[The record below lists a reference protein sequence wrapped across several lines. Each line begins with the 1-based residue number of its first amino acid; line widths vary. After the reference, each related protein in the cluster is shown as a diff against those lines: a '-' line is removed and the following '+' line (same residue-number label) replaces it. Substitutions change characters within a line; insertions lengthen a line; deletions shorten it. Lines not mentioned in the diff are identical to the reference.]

1 MARVDRFGFKGIASK
16 SDIRKIEQEATS
28 SSCPESTY
36 EAVHSTKV
44 DNPNEKALSFFMLGG
59 EYKRPF
65 TFTYTDLVENI
76 NATANMLRSLGI
88 EKGDVVGIILPNLP
102 ETCFAMVAAQ
112 TVGISFAINPLLEK
126 ELLKELL
133 IVSKAKVVVTIGPF
147 VKTDVWEKVDAVRHD
162 VPNLEHVVKVDMSTY
177 LRGIKKSI
185 VKAICLF
192 KNKGGHQSIQKVHD
206 YSSLTNQFP
215 KDKLEFQV
223 DISPSDPAAYFHTGG
238 TTGRPKIAIQT
249 QENIC
254 FDCWSTGHNLNTDM
268 DEFNVYG
275 GLPLFHVFGA
285 MVMLSMCWAGSGHL
299 VLAGPKGFR
308 GEGVLSNFWRTI
320 SHYRINV
327 LAAVPAVYGMLI
339 DSAGAD
345 ARSSGLKFAISG
357 AAPLPVEVMKKFKT
371 HTGIEILE
379 GYGCTEGTC
388 MVAVNPPY
396 GERKLGSVGFP
407 IPFTQAKVLK
417 IVNNGVWEDAD
428 TNEVGSVCLRGKHV
442 FRGYLEEEDN
452 RSIWIEHLG
461 ERFFNTGD
469 LGKYDSDGYLWLT
482 GRSKELIIRG
492 GHNIDPL
499 SIESPFYEHSD
510 VELVAAVGRPDERV
524 GELPVVYVQLKPGAN
539 ATPEDLYVFVASRI
553 HEKSA
558 LPKEIIIIDKM
569 PMTTIGKIFKPE
581 LCMLEIKKVCESV
594 LLGRLDRLTI
604 EVVNSRSTGYTALIH
619 DQTGKERDE
628 ISALLSNFSFA
639 NKMT

>member
-1 MARVDRFGFKGIASK
+1 MARVDRFGFMGIASK
-16 SDIRKIEQEATS
+16 NDIRKIEQGGTS

-36 EAVHSTKV
+36 GAIHTTMK
-44 DNPNEKALSFFMLGG
+44 DNPHETALSYFMLGG

-65 TFTYTDLVENI
+65 SFTYTDLVENI
-76 NATANMLRSLGI
+76 NATANMLRALGI

-112 TVGISFAINPLLEK
+112 TVGISFAINPLLER

-133 IVSKAKVVVTIGPF
+133 VTSKAKVVITIGPF

-162 VPNLEHVVKVDMSTY
+162 VPNLEHVVTVNMSNY

-192 KNKGGHQSIQKVHD
+192 KNKGQISSNQHIHD
-206 YSSLTNQFP
+206 YRTIVNRFP
-215 KDKLEFQV
+215 KNKLEVEV
-223 DISPSDPAAYFHTGG
+223 DISPADPAAYFHTGG

-254 FDCWSTGHNLNTDM
+254 FDCWSTGHNLNTTM

-320 SHYRINV
+320 GHYRINV
-327 LAAVPAVYGMLI
+327 LAAVPAVYGMLNEF
-339 DSAGAD
+339 AGAD

-371 HTGIEILE
+371 NTGIEILE

-396 GERKLGSVGFP
+396 GKRKLGSVGFP
-407 IPFTQAKVLK
+407 IPFTQVKVLK
-417 IVNNGVWEDAD
+417 QGKDDAWEE
-428 TNEVGSVCLRGKHV
+428 TKPNEIGSVCMQGKHV
-442 FRGYLEEEDN
+442 FKGYLEEEDN
-452 RSIWIEHLG
+452 RSVWIDHLG
-461 ERFFNTGD
+461 ERFYNTGD

-499 SIESPFYEHSD
+499 SVESPFYEHVA

-524 GELPVVYVQLKPGAN
+524 GELPVVYVQLRSGAI
-539 ATPEDLYVFVASRI
+539 ATPEELFVFVSSRI

-558 LPKEIIIIDKM
+558 LPKEVMIIDEM

-581 LCMLEIKKVCESV
+581 LCKLEIKKACEAALQGRVDRVTISV
-594 LLGRLDRLTI
+594 I
-604 EVVNSRSTGYTALIH
+604 NSKSTGYTALIH
-619 DQTGKERDE
+619 DQAGDQGDQ

-639 NKMT
+639 NKIT